1 MENIDNTVT
10 LVQQYFYGKILFLLL
25 VLGRSL
31 NISLNLLSLGVNLSD
46 NIILI
51 LTSNEMCATYIL
63 VPYHLFLSRATKHS
77 LLWTHSWLSSSHKSV
92 RSKCTQH
99 LRTETKQSCESPST
113 QVGRV
118 VNPGNLKRTERQT
131 DRWKRC
137 TKPVVIWDCR
147 RDRPGQE
154 DK

>member
-1 MENIDNTVT
+1 M
-10 LVQQYFYGKILFLLL
+10 YSKILFLLL

-46 NIILI
+46 ITLI
-51 LTSNEMCATYIL
+51 LTSNEMCVTYIL
-63 VPYHLFLSRATKHS
+63 VPYHLLLSLAAKHS
-77 LLWTHSWLSSSHKSV
+77 LLWTLSWLNSSHKSV

-113 QVGRV
+113 HVGRV

-147 RDRPGQE
+147 RDRPWQE